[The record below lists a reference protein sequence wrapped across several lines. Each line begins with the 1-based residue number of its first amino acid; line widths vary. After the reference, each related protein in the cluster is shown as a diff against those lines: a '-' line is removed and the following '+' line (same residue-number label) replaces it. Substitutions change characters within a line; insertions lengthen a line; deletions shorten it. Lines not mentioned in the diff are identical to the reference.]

1 MLSSAVSQGNR
12 LASWNTTPTR
22 SGSGASIGRPW
33 TWIVPEVWWRRPAII
48 ISSEVLPQPLGPT
61 ITTKRPAPTVM
72 RDVLQRRH
80 LRPRGPRRCAQ
91 SAATSIAAFAGAL
104 VHG

>member
-22 SGSGASIGRPW
+22 SGSGCVDRPPLIV
-33 TWIVPEVWWRRPAII
+33 IVPEVWWRRPAII

-61 ITTKRPAPTVM
+61 ITTKRPGLDVE
-72 RDVLQRRH
+72 RNVLQRDDV
-80 LRPRGPRRCAQ
+80 LRRGPDRCARH
-91 SAATSIAAFAGAL
+91 ADLDRGAGAA
-104 VHG
+104 